1 MPSYRNLQILSA
13 SLFIVGL
20 LQISWAHFFA
30 PYFSEDFVLIEK
42 SELENLKLRGDLD
55 RIEDLDQNETIT
67 WRFVQCRSVPRNFA
81 LACFVFSE
89 DLLGIGD

>member
-55 RIEDLDQNETIT
+55 RIEDLDQNDTIT
-67 WRFVQCRSVPRNFA
+67 IKTTDKSIPVTKQRLER
-81 LACFVFSE
+81 
-89 DLLGIGD
+89 I